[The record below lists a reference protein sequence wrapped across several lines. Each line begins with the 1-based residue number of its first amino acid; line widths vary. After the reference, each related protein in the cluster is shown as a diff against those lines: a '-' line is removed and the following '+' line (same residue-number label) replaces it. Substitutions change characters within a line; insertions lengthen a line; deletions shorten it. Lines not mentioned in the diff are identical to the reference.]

1 MRVTRNVNRE
11 EEVSDKKSKTN
22 ALKPRSIARENP
34 EAVEVLR
41 VWALPG
47 HAQKLALRTTWKDAG
62 AWGLLLVDI
71 ARHAAQAYEREGE
84 DAATV
89 LARIREFFEAE
100 WKRPTDDFAAH

>member
-1 MRVTRNVNRE
+1 VFG
-11 EEVSDKKSKTN
+11 KKPKTN
-22 ALKPRSIARENP
+22 ALEPPPIASKEP

-47 HAQKLALRTTWKDAG
+47 HPQQLTLRTTWKDAG

-71 ARHAAQAYEREGE
+71 ARHAAQAYELEGE
-84 DAATV
+84 DPKAV
-89 LARIREFFEAE
+89 LARIRELFEAE